1 MTQAPRLI
9 NSVAHLSNVTAF
21 VGLVERVRNR
31 AYGLP
36 GLGVFY
42 GFSGFGKSTAATYSA
57 NHFRAYNVAV
67 KSTWTAKKLCLAILT
82 DLGIHPAKTVADMVD
97 QVAEHLARNDRT
109 MIIDEADHLVARRLI
124 EVVRDIYE
132 SSGAA
137 IILVGEERL
146 PQNLQQWERVH
157 GRVLDWVAAQPA
169 SAADVA
175 QLVELHSP
183 DVPFDAEFQA
193 AILTACN
200 GSTRRVCI
208 NLETMR
214 MVALENG
221 WNRLTVARW
230 GKRAFFNGAAPAPR
244 RMVNP

>member
-97 QVAEHLARNDRT
+97 QVAEHLARNDRPL
-109 MIIDEADHLVARRLI
+109 IIDEADHLVARRLI

-175 QLVELHSP
+175 KLVELHSP
-183 DVPFDAEFQA
+183 DVPFDADFQA

-221 WNRLTVARW
+221 WDRLTVARW

>member
-21 VGLVERVRNR
+21 VGLVERVRKR

-97 QVAEHLARNDRT
+97 QVAEHLARKDRPL
-109 MIIDEADHLVARRLI
+109 IIDEADHLVARRLI

-175 QLVELHSP
+175 KLVDLHSP
-183 DVPFDAEFQA
+183 DVPFDADFQA

-221 WNRLTVARW
+221 WDRLSVARW
-230 GKRAFFNGAAPAPR
+230 AKRAFFNGAAPAPR

>member
-1 MTQAPRLI
+1 
-9 NSVAHLSNVTAF
+9 
-21 VGLVERVRNR
+21 
-31 AYGLP
+31 
-36 GLGVFY
+36 
-42 GFSGFGKSTAATYSA
+42 
-57 NHFRAYNVAV
+57 
-67 KSTWTAKKLCLAILT
+67 

-97 QVAEHLARNDRT
+97 QVAEHLASNELPL
-109 MIIDEADHLVARRLI
+109 IIDEADNLVSRRLI

-175 QLVELHSP
+175 KLVDLHSP
-183 DVPFDAEFQA
+183 DVPFDADFQA

-221 WNRLTVARW
+221 WDRLSVARW

>member
-9 NSVAHLSNVTAF
+9 NSVAHLSNMTAF

-97 QVAEHLARNDRT
+97 QVAEHLARNDRPL
-109 MIIDEADHLVARRLI
+109 IIDEADHLVARRLI

-169 SAADVA
+169 SPADVA
-175 QLVELHSP
+175 KLVELHSP
-183 DVPFDAEFQA
+183 DVPFDTDFQA

-221 WNRLTVARW
+221 WDRLSLARW
-230 GKRAFFNGAAPAPR
+230 GKRAFFTGAAPAPR
-244 RMVNP
+244 RVVNP

>member
-175 QLVELHSP
+175 KLVELHSP